1 LISNSSSQRKDGFQR
16 GSWHSHCLVAT
27 SVARLLHEYLLYAD
41 SLPPDITPPP
51 GMEAPT
57 GFKMAG
63 AFYEKFATAM
73 LPEEEVGYS
82 VLGETL
88 TGEALEAQGE
98 RLAAE
103 PASDVAFQIRANARP
118 TALPEQLDPGRRRA
132 PDAPPSS
139 PAYKADV
146 GAMSRFYQLHK
157 CGPCCYK
164 GALRLSTLNPLTQ
177 AKAAIGSAASDI
189 RGRRSA
195 RRRWPSVAA
204 STSERTSRC
213 RATTAGTL
221 IVSLCDAPL
230 TLVQAECVQRA
241 ADANVA
247 RQRRPAAH
255 RRRARQR
262 PVRHPRCP
270 LRGRRHQA

>member
-1 LISNSSSQRKDGFQR
+1 LISNSSSQRRDGFQR

-41 SLPPDITPPP
+41 SLPLDITPPP

-88 TGEALEAQGE
+88 TGEALEAQGERLE

-164 GALRLSTLNPLTQ
+164 GALRLSTLNPSNPSEGGHRKCRFRYPRKTQ
-177 AKAAIGSAASDI
+177 RKASVAI
-189 RGRRSA
+189 RGGVNKRTYIALPRNHCWCADSFIV
-195 RRRWPSVAA
+195 RCAA
-204 STSERTSRC
+204 NPGS
-213 RATTAGTL
+213 G
-221 IVSLCDAPL
+221 
-230 TLVQAECVQRA
+230 
-241 ADANVA
+241 
-247 RQRRPAAH
+247 
-255 RRRARQR
+255 
-262 PVRHPRCP
+262 
-270 LRGRRHQA
+270 